1 MTKQLLG
8 KTGIRKANAM
18 RSQRRVPNENLPN
31 ANRNNANANHN
42 NNANNNTTNNN
53 VQAAAASQQN
63 RQSEN
68 NLAIVLV
75 TFLLYIS
82 QWIALRN

>member
-31 ANRNNANANHN
+31 ANRNNANANANRN
-42 NNANNNTTNNN
+42 NANANNNA
-53 VQAAAASQQN
+53 QATATSQQN

-82 QWIALRN
+82 Q

>member
-31 ANRNNANANHN
+31 ANRNNANANNN
-42 NNANNNTTNNN
+42 NNA
-53 VQAAAASQQN
+53 QATATSQQN

-82 QWIALRN
+82 Q